1 MLSQK
6 RPYNSF
12 LGIPEIPSSYF
23 YNYHIFILYEVEEE
37 TTSGTVTDRE
47 VTKAAE
53 PLGTKELYRKIEE
66 FSEIIEMLSVRNFY
80 ING

>member
-1 MLSQK
+1 V
-6 RPYNSF
+6 
-12 LGIPEIPSSYF
+12 
-23 YNYHIFILYEVEEE
+23 YEVEEE

-66 FSEIIEMLSVRNFY
+66 FSEIIEMLSLSVRNFY